1 MQTGNHYFTVAAIAV
16 AFLFL
21 AMSGLAR
28 ATATATLGTRMR
40 RLAFIV
46 AFLLWA
52 MPSSSWAA
60 CSGASMELC
69 QNVTGTRTTSNPTQ
83 AITVT
88 NTGDALIVMG
98 AAYQTGSVTPGA
110 ITAVSGCGAT
120 WEEAP
125 TGFPVTLAPP
135 TAHQSA
141 TIWYGLDATAG
152 ACTVSMTWTGFT
164 QAYWNLLE
172 AYPGTGGTFQI
183 DVSNSTSIP
192 TATKTWQSGLITTTH
207 SSDFLAGFTQGNCAG
222 TAGTLSDYG
231 TGGGTPSALS
241 ALGGAPN
248 YPGAYQITSGTGQ
261 FGFEWSGSTSCSDD
275 GGIIALAD
283 TGKIVISPT
292 GERLQI
298 ARSSAAAMSDEVN
311 TAFTFTDDG
320 FGTCNSG
327 NNALN
332 GIDVSLFQGTC
343 ADLPGLGLEL
353 ELVPFAPNT
362 VNHQTYGTFF
372 GNDSFGTVSA
382 RILTLPTPV
391 DTCGEWLLN
400 LEVSGLDT
408 ATFGLTGG
416 SGPGTT
422 YALEVEDLDGNV
434 GCLDVTNAVVGDQI
448 DPPTK
453 TVRRGVRQ

>member
-1 MQTGNHYFTVAAIAV
+1 
-16 AFLFL
+16 
-21 AMSGLAR
+21 
-28 ATATATLGTRMR
+28 
-40 RLAFIV
+40 
-46 AFLLWA
+46 
-52 MPSSSWAA
+52 
-60 CSGASMELC
+60 MELC
-69 QNVTGTRTTSNPTQ
+69 QNVAGTQKTSNPTQ

-98 AAYQTGSVTPGA
+98 AAFQNGSVTPGA

-120 WEEAP
+120 WAEAP

-141 TIWYGLDATAG
+141 SIWYGLNATAG

-172 AYPGTGGTFQI
+172 AYPGTGGTFSI
-183 DVSNSTSIP
+183 DVSNSTSIS
-192 TATKTWQSGLITTTH
+192 TAGTSWQTGLITTTH
-207 SSDFLAGFTQGNCAG
+207 ASDFLAGFTQGNCNG

-241 ALGGAPN
+241 DLGGTPN

-261 FGFEWSGSTSCSDD
+261 FGFEWSGGTSCKYD

-283 TGKIVISPT
+283 EGKIVISPT

-298 ARSSAAAMSDEVN
+298 ARSSAAMSDEVN

-320 FGTCNSG
+320 LGTCNSG

-353 ELVPFAPNT
+353 ELVPFASNT

-382 RILTLPTPV
+382 RILALPTPV

-434 GCLDVTNAVVGDQI
+434 GCFDVTNAVVGDQI

>member
-1 MQTGNHYFTVAAIAV
+1 MDTGNHHPTVAAIAV
-16 AFLFL
+16 PFLFL

-28 ATATATLGTRMR
+28 PTAAATPGTRMR
-40 RLAFIV
+40 RLVFIV

-52 MPSSSWAA
+52 MPSSLWAA

-69 QNVTGTRTTSNPTQ
+69 QNVTGKKTTANPTQ

-98 AAYQTGSVTPGA
+98 AAFETSSMPGA

-120 WEEAP
+120 WAEAP
-125 TGFPVTLAPP
+125 TGFPVTVAFPY
-135 TAHQSA
+135 QSA
-141 TIWYGLDATAG
+141 SIWYGLNATAG
-152 ACTVSMTWTGFT
+152 ACTVSMTWTGFIG
-164 QAYWNLLE
+164 AYWNVLE

-192 TATKTWQSGLITTTH
+192 TAGTTWQTGLITTTH
-207 SSDFLAGFTQGNCAG
+207 ASDFLAGFTQGDCSG
-222 TAGTLSDYG
+222 TAGTLSEYG

-241 ALGGAPN
+241 ALGGALN

-261 FGFEWSGSTSCSDD
+261 FGFEWSGSPKCADD

-283 TGKIVISPT
+283 TGSKIVISPT

-298 ARSSAAAMSDEVN
+298 ARSSAAMSDEVN
-311 TAFTFTDDG
+311 AAFTFTDDG
-320 FGTCNSG
+320 PSTCNSG
-327 NNALN
+327 NNAIN

-343 ADLPGLGLEL
+343 ADLPDLGLEL
-353 ELVPFAPNT
+353 ILVPFVSNT

-382 RILTLPTPV
+382 RILALPTPV

-434 GCLDVTNAVVGDQI
+434 GCFDVTNAVVGDQI